1 MGTFEAPLRLTY
13 IDGSDWEVFDTFTYR
28 GEVEGR
34 PTLITVPAGFTTDFA
49 SIPRLFWRVLPPTGR
64 YGKAAVI
71 HDYIY
76 RTPGVNLT
84 RAQADGIFRD
94 AMQDLG
100 VSAFTRNL
108 MFRGVRLFGG
118 RAYKP
123 RA

>member
-1 MGTFEAPLRLTY
+1 MGTFDKPLRLTY
-13 IDGSDWEVFDTFTYR
+13 LDGSDWEVFETFVYST
-28 GEVEGR
+28 EVAGNK
-34 PTLITVPAGFTTDFA
+34 TIILVPAGFTTDFA
-49 SIPRLFWRVLPPTGR
+49 SIPRVFWRVLPPTGK

-94 AMQDLG
+94 AMADLG
-100 VSAFTRNL
+100 VSAATRNL
-108 MFRGVRLFGG
+108 MFYGVRAFGG

-123 RA
+123 RS

>member
-1 MGTFEAPLRLTY
+1 MGTFDKPLRLTY
-13 IDGSDWEVFDTFTYR
+13 LDGQEWEVFETFVYST
-28 GEVEGR
+28 EVAGNK
-34 PTLITVPAGFTTDFA
+34 TVILVPAGFTTDFA
-49 SIPRLFWRVLPPTGR
+49 SIPRLFWRVLPPTGK

-94 AMQDLG
+94 AMADLG
-100 VSAFTRNL
+100 VGAFTRTL
-108 MFRGVRLFGG
+108 MFRGVRAFGG

-123 RA
+123 RS